1 MCIQEELVYLTFTKS
16 SCVLNPV
23 GTGIQSSFIC
33 IRTWSVSYEKIS
45 SNDQMAIG
53 AIKAI
58 KSYGRSVPDDIAVVG
73 FDNLSVSSLI
83 VRRSS
88 CEGAANEWDLGR
100 ELKLKGLI
108 YAVSADLKFLH
119 GESLSLSLLRF
130 S

>member
-1 MCIQEELVYLTFTKS
+1 
-16 SCVLNPV
+16 
-23 GTGIQSSFIC
+23 
-33 IRTWSVSYEKIS
+33 
-45 SNDQMAIG
+45 MAIG

-88 CEGAANEWDLGR
+88 REGAANEWDLGR